1 MTFKT
6 AVWIDPATEHYC
18 ARIFPEIDGIN
29 LAAWGLTAE
38 NVQPIDIAAS
48 SVRLLGELCEAQL
61 EAISP
66 DFPMTKFEPVFL
78 GVLARGADVRA
89 ELTARLAAIAA

>member
-6 AVWIDPATEHYC
+6 AVWRDPATENYC
-18 ARIFPEIDGIN
+18 ARIFPEVDGIN
-29 LAAWGLTAE
+29 LAAWGLTAQD
-38 NVQPIDIAAS
+38 VQPIDLEAS
-48 SVRLLGELCEAQL
+48 GIHKLGQLCEAEL
-61 EAISP
+61 HAISP

-89 ELTARLAAIAA
+89 ALEIKLAAIAA